1 VNIQTI
7 IRIYLR
13 AAGFYA
19 LAETLRMPRN
29 HHSRGSLM
37 LLLCCYLL
45 RRQAIGTMF
54 TPVRTLLFLVYP
66 LARIN
71 HIRCLV
77 FCFKCDISKVKYL
90 PALAGVKVGVFFIV
104 SRALNSNKIL
114 VQTYLSQ
121 SRGLLGY

>member
-1 VNIQTI
+1 MNIQTT
-7 IRIYLR
+7 IRFYLR

-29 HHSRGSLM
+29 HISRESLM
-37 LLLCCYLL
+37 FLLCYYLL

-54 TPVRTLLFLVYP
+54 TPVRTLLFLVYL

-77 FCFKCDISKVKYL
+77 FCFKCDI
-90 PALAGVKVGVFFIV
+90 
-104 SRALNSNKIL
+104 
-114 VQTYLSQ
+114 
-121 SRGLLGY
+121 